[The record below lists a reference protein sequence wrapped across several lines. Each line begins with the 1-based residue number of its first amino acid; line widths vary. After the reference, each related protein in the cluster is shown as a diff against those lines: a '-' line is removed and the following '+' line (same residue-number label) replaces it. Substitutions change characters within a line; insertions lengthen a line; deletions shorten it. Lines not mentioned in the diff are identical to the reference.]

1 SARLACLTRQ
11 QILVYSLFLK
21 GQISLFIR
29 FMPGSPGTVVIKANL
44 LTLSFVFFFPQELF
58 FKESIVRIISI
69 SAGKKDKTFSI
80 FFFKIKTDPK
90 VYSKIGCYLPNI
102 DRRLLQFTNDFL

>member
-1 SARLACLTRQ
+1 RETCLSHAATDISILAFSDSSNFLFHS
-11 QILVYSLFLK
+11 VYS
-21 GQISLFIR
+21 R
-29 FMPGSPGTVVIKANL
+29 FTRDRCNKSKLAY
-44 LTLSFVFFFPQELF
+44 SFFCFFFPQELF

-90 VYSKIGCYLPNI
+90 VC
-102 DRRLLQFTNDFL
+102 